1 MCVGKGLLVEVE
13 EVFEY
18 GREVVVGMV
27 VGWCILSSSSPL
39 ARNVSQRGESGAS
52 EGNCTRGTEGQGP
65 STMKADYPKW
75 EIDFN
80 QIFCP
85 EGDVYFDDEK
95 ILLW

>member
-1 MCVGKGLLVEVE
+1 M
-13 EVFEY
+13 
-18 GREVVVGMV
+18 GRAKE
-27 VGWCILSSSSPL
+27 IANRSS
-39 ARNVSQRGESGAS
+39 
-52 EGNCTRGTEGQGP
+52 RGTEGQGP